1 MRGTVQNLKRS
12 FSFGRARRLKFPSK
26 QTKIKRRAAG
36 RHRSPG
42 DLRKRGQHAPPLP
55 GLPPAHPHPIPRVSH
70 AAPSIGRAHAS
81 ILACLPTTP
90 SPSPRLH
97 AASPLPQHHA
107 HAGLHALDRLL
118 YFPPRARASR
128 CCQNPIIHFHARPAG
143 RPACLPV
150 EKLQLAQYRYHI
162 QVQPCSSLQLGSE
175 TYVDR

>member
-1 MRGTVQNLKRS
+1 MALKR
-12 FSFGRARRLKFPSK
+12 FSHKKKKLLFRSRWAPKFPSK

-42 DLRKRGQHAPPLP
+42 DVRKRGQHAPPLP
-55 GLPPAHPHPIPRVSH
+55 GLPPAHTHPIPRVSH

-81 ILACLPTTP
+81 ILASYQYHPT
-90 SPSPRLH
+90 LL
-97 AASPLPQHHA
+97 ACML
-107 HAGLHALDRLL
+107 LLL
-118 YFPPRARASR
+118 YRSITPTPASMLSIDCYISHRARAR
-128 CCQNPIIHFHARPAG
+128 PDAARIPSFISMPGRSAG
-143 RPACLPV
+143 LPV

>member
-81 ILACLPTTP
+81 ILASYQYGSTTP
-90 SPSPRLH
+90 LSSPACCFSFT
-97 AASPLPQHHA
+97 AASRPRRPPCS
-107 HAGLHALDRLL
+107 RSIVI
-118 YFPPRARASR
+118 FPTARARVQMLPESHHSFP
-128 CCQNPIIHFHARPAG
+128 CPAG
-143 RPACLPV
+143 RPACLL
-150 EKLQLAQYRYHI
+150 KS
-162 QVQPCSSLQLGSE
+162 CS
-175 TYVDR
+175 